1 MTTHHLTRPVGASL
15 LFAAAMTVAACSSPA
30 PVPGAGGAAG
40 VEAAEASTATAPVVD
55 PVDTAM
61 PHTAPPD
68 TTIPEPTAAPTTLE
82 CVAALPIETRIAQ
95 VLMPFIDGDG
105 LEVAGEVVEQFSPGG
120 VLLMSW
126 PDGAPDD
133 GLEALSGRASIP
145 LHIAVDEEGGTVQRL
160 RRLSTIPSA
169 RAVAESMSPAEAEEV
184 IAAHAAIV
192 AGLGV
197 TMVFAP
203 VVDVAPVSGP
213 DTMGTRTYSADPAVV
228 AEYAAAYVRAWQGA
242 GVLPVLKHFPGHGSA
257 SADTH
262 DARATTPPL
271 EVLTE
276 RDLEPYRALADHG
289 GLGVMVGH
297 LDVPGLTGTGDEAV
311 PASLSTAAITGLLRG
326 DLGYD
331 DALVVTDALNMAAI
345 TTGFTEAEAALAAVV
360 AGADVVLYANL
371 AETEAIID
379 HIGLGLL
386 SGVLSTS
393 RLDDAVD
400 RVLRTKAVDAC
411 TLVD

>member
-1 MTTHHLTRPVGASL
+1 MTSRRLARPLAASL
-15 LFAAAMTVAACSSPA
+15 LFAAAVTAAGCSSTPVA
-30 PVPGAGGAAG
+30 VPGAGGGAE
-40 VEAAEASTATAPVVD
+40 VEAAEATTATAPVVD
-55 PVDTAM
+55 PVA
-61 PHTAPPD
+61 
-68 TTIPEPTAAPTTLE
+68 TTIPEPVVAPTSLE
-82 CVAALPIETRIAQ
+82 CVAALPIETRVAQ

-105 LEVAGEVVEQFSPGG
+105 LEVAGEVVERFSPGG

-126 PDGAPDD
+126 PDTAPDD
-133 GLEALSGRASIP
+133 GLGSLSARASIP
-145 LHIAVDEEGGTVQRL
+145 LQIAVDEEGGTVQRL

-169 RAVAESMSPAEAEEV
+169 RAVAESMSPAEAEEL
-184 IAAHAAIV
+184 IAEHAAIV

-203 VVDVAPVSGP
+203 VVDVAPLSGP

-228 AEYAAAYVRAWQGA
+228 AEYAAAYARAWQRA

-262 DARATTPPL
+262 DARATTPAL
-271 EVLTE
+271 DVLAG

-297 LDVPGLTGTGDEAV
+297 LDVPGLTDTGDGADAV
-311 PASLSTAAITGLLRG
+311 PASLSTAAITGVLRG
-326 DLGYD
+326 DLGYG

-345 TTGFTEAEAALAAVV
+345 TTGFSEAEAALAALI

-371 AETEAIID
+371 ADTAAIID

-386 SGVLSTS
+386 SGVLSTQ

-411 TLVD
+411 ALID